1 MNTAKVLKETEK
13 AYFLHMG
20 VDVWEEMYYIKTWMP
35 KSQITVE
42 NRDADDVI
50 SFTTKNDWILFS
62 KVKDYVQYCIDN
74 GLNVSETKKTFLRF
88 GTKEDVNHT
97 YYTTLNK

>member
-35 KSQITVE
+35 KSQITIE

-88 GTKEDVNHT
+88 GAKEDVNHT